1 METAEGA
8 GGAGHPPKH
17 STDTA
22 AATTENGMHPRCEYN
37 KVASEASVGGQ
48 ASTGPA
54 SAEDGHGATQHSAGL
69 QRKEGGDKKPR
80 RANSEQNRLTVT
92 TLHA

>member
-1 METAEGA
+1 METAAGA
-8 GGAGHPPKH
+8 GGTGYPSRH
-17 STDTA
+17 STGA
-22 AATTENGMHPRCEYN
+22 AAAKTENGMHPCCEYN
-37 KVASEASVGGQ
+37 KVALKVSVGGQ
-48 ASTGPA
+48 ARAGPEQY
-54 SAEDGHGATQHSAGL
+54 EDGHGATQHSAGL